1 MPIYDVCHIFFY
13 QFRRENRVKK
23 IRLVILSCVSI
34 SIILG
39 VFLLSNAL
47 GLLHFPLANQQTS
60 QWRLVV
66 DGLVRQPLNLTFD
79 ELVKMPLETVNAQL
93 YCVGNPTT
101 PLVEGNWSGVRLG
114 LLLETAG
121 VSGKAIKVAFYAS
134 DGYKTDL
141 TISQA
146 LNDNIIVAFRRDDSL
161 LSERL
166 RLVVPG
172 KWGYK
177 WISGLTHIQL
187 VDYDF
192 LGTWESRGYSDEG

>member
-1 MPIYDVCHIFFY
+1 MI
-13 QFRRENRVKK
+13 
-23 IRLVILSCVSI
+23 
-34 SIILG
+34 
-39 VFLLSNAL
+39 NARGIKL
-47 GLLHFPLANQQTS
+47 YPKPKTQT
-60 QWRLVV
+60 
-66 DGLVRQPLNLTFD
+66 
-79 ELVKMPLETVNAQL
+79 
-93 YCVGNPTT
+93 
-101 PLVEGNWSGVRLG
+101 
-114 LLLETAG
+114 
-121 VSGKAIKVAFYAS
+121 AS

-146 LNDNIIVAFRRDDSL
+146 LNSHIIVAFRRDDSL

-192 LGTWESRGYSDEG
+192 LGTWESKGYSDEG